1 MRTDLT
7 PVPVI
12 ARMLA
17 DRMEALVAALGIQV
31 VRRDRDDLVCLNT
44 IRGEKNAGSFRIT
57 VSGPHAGSWRD
68 FVDQDSLRGDALAL
82 ISYVQTG
89 RAQPGGRGA
98 WRPAIEWAER
108 WLGIGSAYEDRDVR
122 RARQGAADGMA
133 AQIEAG
139 RQAREARARTEEQQ
153 IAQELRRLKARW
165 LKAAE
170 LAPGTDG
177 WTYLTQARGIDLTRL
192 QAEGRLPQAV
202 RCEAAAFYRWQSKD
216 RPGPQVPTL
225 ISQLVHPQRGFAGV
239 HITFLA
245 EGGRDKTTL
254 TEQDLDPAAPLDA
267 EGKPVRVAPRKMRPR
282 GIAGAVIPVN
292 RGASGL
298 PMAEAIRKGVRERIA
313 LTEGLEDALVA
324 SLAWPEMRI
333 FAAGTL
339 GQLGAFDPPPEL
351 CAELVVIGDNDA
363 SAANQATLRRH
374 LQGQAGKAAGRWP
387 VKLWRAV
394 GAKDL
399 GELAGMVAGAGGG
412 QA

>member
-1 MRTDLT
+1 MRPELT

-17 DRMEALVAALGIQV
+17 DRMEALVAALGIEV
-31 VRRDRDDLVCLNT
+31 KRRDRDDLICLNT
-44 IRGEKNAGSFRIT
+44 VRGEKNAGSFRIT

-89 RAQPGGRGA
+89 RANPGSGKGA

-108 WLGIGSAYEDRDVR
+108 WLGIGAAFEDRDAR
-122 RARQGAADGMA
+122 RAIYGSSDAMQRE
-133 AQIEAG
+133 IEA
-139 RQAREARARTEEQQ
+139 ARLARGERLAREEQQ
-153 IAQELRRLKARW
+153 LGQELARLKARW
-165 LKAAE
+165 LRAAP
-170 LAPGTDG
+170 LAPQSTG
-177 WTYLTQARGIDLTRL
+177 WTYLTTARHIDLDRL
-192 QAEGRLPQAV
+192 LREDRLPGAI
-202 RCEAAAFYRWQSKD
+202 RTEAAAFYKWQGKD

-225 ISQLVHPQRGFAGV
+225 ISQLVHPERGFAGV

-245 EGGRDKTTL
+245 ADGTGKTTL
-254 TEQDLDPAAPLDA
+254 TEQDLDPAAD
-267 EGKPVRVAPRKMRPR
+267 PVPVAPRKMRPR

-298 PMAEAIRKGVRERIA
+298 PMKEAMAKGVRERIA

-339 GQLGAFDPPPEL
+339 GQLGAFEPPPEL
-351 CAELVVIGDNDA
+351 CAELVVIGDNDV
-363 SAANQATLRRH
+363 NPETRKILQRQLQLQAQR
-374 LQGQAGKAAGRWP
+374 AAGRWP
-387 VKLWRAV
+387 VKLWRAR

-399 GELAGMVAGAGGG
+399 GELAGLA
-412 QA
+412 